1 MKPTFLY
8 LNIYAA
14 CLPVLPFCVT
24 SGFVGC
30 ANSVTVGGSGHDLV
44 MMWRA
49 PWEARSIGNTCFVL
63 LCLCSCV
70 SCVVSVVCFGDI
82 PLARVSFGLN

>member
-30 ANSVTVGGSGHDLV
+30 ANSVTVGGSGHDV
-44 MMWRA
+44 GRA
-49 PWEARSIGNTCFVL
+49 VGGTEHGEHVFYVVFVVFVL
-63 LCLCSCV
+63 LCSILCLL
-70 SCVVSVVCFGDI
+70 CFS
-82 PLARVSFGLN
+82 ATSR